1 MRFITFFILIL
12 LQTNSKI
19 GMYGLIYIYT
29 DSFTL
34 NAPLKKQMYEMSTL
48 K

>member
-1 MRFITFFILIL
+1 
-12 LQTNSKI
+12 
-19 GMYGLIYIYT
+19 MYGLIYIYT

-34 NAPLKKQMYEMSTL
+34 NAPLEKQMYEMNTL